1 MEITPKMV
9 MALRAATGLPMMKCK
24 QALEAVGGDHEK
36 ALEHLR
42 KEGLKAAESKAGRST
57 GEGLVKAAVDAGG
70 KALTL
75 VLVRCETE
83 PVRNTADFQGFVE
96 QVLAVAHRAKPADT
110 AALGAARW
118 TGPEGATVTEA
129 LNALIARIGENIQLG
144 GVTAWTAAPGEYLGS
159 YVHHDSRVG
168 AVARVAAASV
178 TPALEALVKELCQH
192 VVFSKP
198 VAMARG
204 DIPAALVEKE
214 REIVRAQVAQDP
226 KMAGKPAQ
234 IIDNVVKGKL
244 DAFYKEKVLPD
255 QGWYKDDKQS
265 VATVLKAQGATVK
278 GYALHQ
284 VGA

>member
-36 ALEHLR
+36 ALDHLR
-42 KEGLKAAESKAGRST
+42 KEGLKAAESKAGRNT
-57 GEGLVKAAVDAGG
+57 GEGLVRAEVAPGG
-70 KALTL
+70 KAVTL

-83 PVRNTADFQGFVE
+83 PVRNTADFQGFV
-96 QVLAVAHRAKPADT
+96 QKLLAVADASKPADV
-110 AALGAARW
+110 AALAAARW
-118 TGPEGATVTEA
+118 RGPEGATVTEA
-129 LNALIARIGENIQLG
+129 LNALIAKVGENIQVG
-144 GVTAWTAAPGEYLGS
+144 GVAAWTAGPGEYLGH
-159 YVHHDSRVG
+159 YVHHDNRTAAAVRVAVG
-168 AVARVAAASV
+168 AV
-178 TPALEALVKELCQH
+178 TPALEAVAKELCQH

-198 VAMARG
+198 AAIDRG
-204 DIPAALVEKE
+204 DIPAPLVEKE
-214 REIVRAQVAQDP
+214 REIIRAQVAQDP

-244 DAFYKEKVLPD
+244 ESFFKEKVLPD

-278 GYALHQ
+278 AYALLQ